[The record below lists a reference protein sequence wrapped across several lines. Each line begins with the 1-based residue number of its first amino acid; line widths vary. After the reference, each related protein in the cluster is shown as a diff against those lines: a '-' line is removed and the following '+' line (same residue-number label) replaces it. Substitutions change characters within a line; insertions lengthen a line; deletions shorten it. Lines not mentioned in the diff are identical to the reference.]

1 MLGFLIATGLV
12 EPLDTGPLV
21 PGFVGVFVAG
31 VGLFEAG
38 VDLGGVGF
46 EGVDLEFD
54 GAGLD
59 CVFVD
64 AKLDVA
70 GLGLGLDKGVLA
82 GVGFAV
88 VAAVLV
94 VMFAGEAWAFLV
106 ALAALSL
113 LVLVGL
119 GLSVLGIG
127 DGFVAGVVFVDN
139 GVLDEIGALVVPA
152 VVGRVLEGVLEV
164 AEVGFAVCGLEEG
177 VLVVVVV
184 VGRAEVGLAVGRV
197 VADVGLDAPFVCGFD
212 VVPGLLVF
220 ALGADFAV
228 VFGAVVLGLA
238 GGTERLGADDWPP
251 AAPVFATVVL
261 GVGAAGRGLGFT
273 ADFVASDF
281 FKDEFDAPGLDDLDA
296 LPEVLVPLVVFGAGF
311 DGVFFSEAGLDFD
324 SETSSSFFTSFTGT
338 STVTGKIFESTLV
351 SAVS

>member
-1 MLGFLIATGLV
+1 VLGFLIATGLV

-88 VAAVLV
+88 VDVLGV
-94 VMFAGEAWAFLV
+94 VFVDEAWVFLV

-139 GVLDEIGALVVPA
+139 GVLDGIGVLVVPV

-164 AEVGFAVCGLEEG
+164 VEVGFAVCGLEEG
-177 VLVVVVV
+177 AFVVVAV

-261 GVGAAGRGLGFT
+261 GAGAAGRGLGFT

-324 SETSSSFFTSFTGT
+324 SETSSTFFTSFTGT
-338 STVTGKIFESTLV
+338 STATGKIFESTLV